1 MILSKKHEGGQWTFD
16 AIIGHLDLLF
26 LEILV
31 LKSFLMKLR
40 FLFGTPFE
48 GIRAFLEVI
57 EIHILMIS

>member
-40 FLFGTPFE
+40 FLFGPSFE
-48 GIRAFLEVI
+48 GIRASLEVI
-57 EIHILMIS
+57 EIHILIIS